1 MPLHLVRLVKSFFL
15 RCCHFWLG
23 SRARNCHIREDLLS
37 RSQLPS
43 LNLSLQWWR
52 EWHSARLGSMGC
64 RPLSSDL
71 IGFLSSPQCGEL
83 IEPIRSDERCPQPID
98 PQVASSPSLRGRL
111 CREQRETRARTR
123 VVTRS
128 LSVKNPG
135 PVLRGTLSHAIRRE
149 FPTPHPISE
158 FSSATDKS
166 ASSPGCSISAA
177 PIDLA
182 AARTCSPRMA
192 PRYREA
198 FVTVSSRRSFSVS
211 ELHLKDFD
219 RCDALT

>member
-1 MPLHLVRLVKSFFL
+1 
-15 RCCHFWLG
+15 
-23 SRARNCHIREDLLS
+23 
-37 RSQLPS
+37 
-43 LNLSLQWWR
+43 
-52 EWHSARLGSMGC
+52 MGC
-64 RPLSSDL
+64 RPLSWDP
-71 IGFLSSPQCGEL
+71 IGFLSSPHCGEL
-83 IEPIRSDERCPQPID
+83 RKPIGSHERCRNHSTPRC
-98 PQVASSPSLRGRL
+98 ASSPSLRGRL

-128 LSVKNPG
+128 LSAKNPG
-135 PVLRGTLSHAIRRE
+135 PVLRGTLPHAIRRE

-158 FSSATDKS
+158 FSSRTDKS

-198 FVTVSSRRSFSVS
+198 FVTVSSRRPFSVS

-219 RCDALT
+219 RCDALTMSNGVCVMICTHE

>member
-1 MPLHLVRLVKSFFL
+1 MVARVTLGAALIDGLPTSLVRPTWLSELAAL
-15 RCCHFWLG
+15 R
-23 SRARNCHIREDLLS
+23 RAHRANWILREV
-37 RSQLPS
+37 PAT
-43 LNLSLQWWR
+43 N
-52 EWHSARLGSMGC
+52 
-64 RPLSSDL
+64 RPP
-71 IGFLSSPQCGEL
+71 G
-83 IEPIRSDERCPQPID
+83 
-98 PQVASSPSLRGRL
+98 ASSPSLRGRL

-135 PVLRGTLSHAIRRE
+135 PVLRGTLPHAIRRE